1 MKLKAFL
8 EKLKK
13 DTGATLPEFDT
24 VIAAAPDFEVDDK
37 VVAEYDSKLY
47 TVDRA
52 LNDSIIAGQLQTKAR
67 TEVWDKI
74 DSLVEP
80 FLPLLDEETAKE
92 VKGSKKTYD
101 RIEKLQTA
109 VKAQL
114 DKAKAAGKDSPQ
126 ELKDLQKKL
135 STVEEEYNRK
145 LNDQESQ
152 WKQKYESQE
161 KNLKN
166 VNLDFILKNK
176 IFKHQFAKEFES
188 RRETIANL
196 LIADWKRQHLLSSKD
211 DGDVL
216 VQYDDNGT
224 VRDRF
229 DGSNQ
234 KMTIDSLIQK
244 DLEPYVK
251 KNNAGDDNPGGKT
264 KSTFSDTRNDAAPTD
279 TSADRR
285 RANRSN
291 NMTTV
296 K

>member
-37 VVAEYDSKLY
+37 IVAEYDSKLY
-47 TVDRA
+47 TADRA
-52 LNDSIIAGQLQTKAR
+52 MNDSTIAGQLQTRAR

-74 DSLVEP
+74 DKLVEP
-80 FLPLLDEETAKE
+80 FLPILDEDSAKE
-92 VKGSKKTYD
+92 VKESKKTYD
-101 RIEKLQTA
+101 RLEKLQAA
-109 VKAQL
+109 VKATV
-114 DKAKAAGKDSPQ
+114 DKAKSAGKDAPK
-126 ELKDLQKKL
+126 ELLELQKKL
-135 STVEEEYNRK
+135 TTVEEEYNRK
-145 LNDQESQ
+145 LTEQEVQ
-152 WKQKYESQE
+152 WKNKYESQE

-196 LIADWKRQHLLSSKD
+196 LIADWKKQHLLSSKD

-234 KMTIDSLIQK
+234 KVTIDSLITK
-244 DLEPYVK
+244 DLEPYIK
-251 KNNAGDDNPGGKT
+251 KNNAGEDTPGGKS
-264 KSTFSDTRNDAAPTD
+264 KSKFSDTRNDAAPTD
-279 TSADRR
+279 TAADRR